1 MLYFDKIDVCKGID
15 VNKVSKSEECNVCHY
30 WCFLNKGF
38 NLNLVR
44 GVVLPHV
51 GFPLKLRNAKSCNL
65 DTFPHSVTFH

>member
-44 GVVLPHV
+44 GVVLPLLV
-51 GFPLKLRNAKSCNL
+51 FP
-65 DTFPHSVTFH
+65 